1 MASLSLSLFSKK
13 RRRRIII
20 IRHIYIIVVR
30 ASSITSSSSVITLIT
45 NVLSLTLTY
54 SRARACARSI
64 KNNRALVQPPPRVYF
79 FENRILRG
87 RKKSEFHQEFF
98 GFKRTPTTNN
108 KRSVISL
115 TTKAEKGIIEA
126 AKKEK
131 RRHHVLRKWFKKKRV
146 GELGEES
153 HRIVSRVD
161 GAALVGRDCRGE
173 RVWGRFFFVSNR
185 LFFLMMSG
193 KCVRLVFENV
203 PAKENAGMKEDGR
216 PLYFSLKRFFG
227 FSLAV
232 VAPRRRALG
241 GFSHRA
247 SIVHPSDGRCF
258 VVFRVS
264 TAFFFVSQS
273 SFCFFVSTRKK

>member
-1 MASLSLSLFSKK
+1 M
-13 RRRRIII
+13 
-20 IRHIYIIVVR
+20 
-30 ASSITSSSSVITLIT
+30 
-45 NVLSLTLTY
+45 
-54 SRARACARSI
+54 
-64 KNNRALVQPPPRVYF
+64 
-79 FENRILRG
+79 
-87 RKKSEFHQEFF
+87 
-98 GFKRTPTTNN
+98 
-108 KRSVISL
+108 

-131 RRHHVLRKWFKKKRV
+131 RRHVLRKWFKKKRV

-216 PLYFSLKRFFG
+216 PLSFSLKRG
-227 FSLAV
+227 FLASPSRWSLLVGARSEV
-232 VAPRRRALG
+232 FPIA
-241 GFSHRA
+241 RA
-247 SIVHPSDGRCF
+247 SSIHRTGDVSWSFASQPLSFLYLRA
-258 VVFRVS
+258 VSVFLS
-264 TAFFFVSQS
+264 PHQ
-273 SFCFFVSTRKK
+273 KK

>member
-1 MASLSLSLFSKK
+1 MGSEMC
-13 RRRRIII
+13 
-20 IRHIYIIVVR
+20 IRD
-30 ASSITSSSSVITLIT
+30 
-45 NVLSLTLTY
+45 
-54 SRARACARSI
+54 
-64 KNNRALVQPPPRVYF
+64 
-79 FENRILRG
+79 
-87 RKKSEFHQEFF
+87 
-98 GFKRTPTTNN
+98 
-108 KRSVISL
+108 
-115 TTKAEKGIIEA
+115 
-126 AKKEK
+126 
-131 RRHHVLRKWFKKKRV
+131 
-146 GELGEES
+146 S

-185 LFFLMMSG
+185 LFFLIMSG

-216 PLYFSLKRFFG
+216 PLSFSLKRFFG

-232 VAPRRRALG
+232 VAPRRRTLG

-273 SFCFFVSTRKK
+273 SFCFFVSPPEKMTDLFLLLFLFLLLSLFLRNRLPTRRTIFLLK